1 MAFVLSYSASTSS
14 ITVAHSINLH
24 TRADRLSEYF
34 QGAVVDRTTGLAV
47 SLAYSSSLKVIPTS
61 FDRENSI
68 SEFDA
73 RQAFCS
79 YYFHRVPGFVML
91 TSPTVSSRIPE
102 LSVVSMCFLPPSALA
117 VSTTS
122 STSSSA
128 ASSSSRQPSP
138 ILAILHID
146 SHLRRQLIARSL
158 DLKEKELSS
167 DGSGVLPVPM
177 FVDPGAS
184 LLIPVSGTS
193 SNASGDRGGV
203 LVVGGGVCQYIPCS
217 PPTLKTPPSPT
228 RQKKD
233 VKGKSTSLGSPE
245 GGKKKRA
252 RENSTTSL
260 SGGSN
265 PGIQINIPFEEVS
278 A

>member
-1 MAFVLSYSASTSS
+1 MAFVLSYSASASS
-14 ITVAHSINLH
+14 ISVVHPVNLH

-34 QGAVVDRTTGLAV
+34 QGAVVDRTTGLAI

-61 FDRENSI
+61 FDRKSAI
-68 SEFDA
+68 YEFDA
-73 RQAFCS
+73 RRVF
-79 YYFHRVPGFVML
+79 YFYHNHKAPGLIMRTYHTVP
-91 TSPTVSSRIPE
+91 SRIPE
-102 LSVVSMCFLPPSALA
+102 LSVVSMCFLPPSALTVPA
-117 VSTTS
+117 
-122 STSSSA
+122 STSTSTA
-128 ASSSSRQPSP
+128 PSSSRQPSP

-158 DLKEKELSS
+158 DLTEKELSS
-167 DGSGVLPVPM
+167 DDSKILPVPM

-184 LLIPVSGTS
+184 LLIPVNGIS
-193 SNASGDRGGV
+193 SNANGDRGGILV
-203 LVVGGGVCQYIPCS
+203 LGGGVCQYIPCS

-233 VKGKSTSLGSPE
+233 KGKATSLDSPE

-252 RENSTTSL
+252 RENSTASL
-260 SGGSN
+260 SGESN
-265 PGIQINIPFEEVS
+265 IGIQINIPFEEVS